1 MSSNWRSSK
10 TRATAHRLSLNLTV
24 ESKTLGSKVP
34 YSLNTVNIS
43 KTGLLLGKEEGAKV
57 PFIVNTLLELTIDP
71 TCSFLAEPVSCLA
84 KVVRLET
91 IDEMGKIV
99 NGKFGVQIIQLENDD
114 AVTWES
120 CLSNLEKSSY
130 FAPQVA

>member
-1 MSSNWRSSK
+1 MSANWRNSK
-10 TRATAHRLSLNLTV
+10 TRAAAQRVSLNLTV

-34 YSLNTVNIS
+34 YALNTVNIS
-43 KTGLLLGKEEGAKV
+43 KSGLLLGKEEGAKV

-71 TCSFLAEPVSCLA
+71 DCSFLAEPVTCMA

-91 IDEMGKIV
+91 ADELGKKV
-99 NGKFGVQIIQLENDD
+99 NAKFGVQIIQLENDD
-114 AVTWES
+114 AVAWEA

>member
-1 MSSNWRSSK
+1 MTSNWRGSK
-10 TRATAHRLSLNLTV
+10 TRATARRVSLNLIV

-43 KTGLLLGKEEGAKV
+43 KTGLLLGKEEGTRV

-71 TCSFLAEPVSCLA
+71 DCAFLTEPVTCMA

-91 IDEMGKIV
+91 IDELGKMV

-114 AVTWES
+114 AVAWES

-130 FAPQVA
+130 FSSQVA